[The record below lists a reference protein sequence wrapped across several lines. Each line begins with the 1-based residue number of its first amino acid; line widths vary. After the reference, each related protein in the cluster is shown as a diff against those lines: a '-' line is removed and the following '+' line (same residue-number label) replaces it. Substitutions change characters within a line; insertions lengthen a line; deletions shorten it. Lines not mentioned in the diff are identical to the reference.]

1 MTPRV
6 DLFVNNLAFL
16 RYIMGK
22 TFADMIL
29 DLSQKLIQNTDC
41 AMLDNTVLV
50 QSPFLIEPKILVK
63 KKGQDQPF
71 CSFLFSSFEKK
82 NSLFLNVRLHKYVNL
97 SLLFSSKISI
107 EIHYV

>member
-1 MTPRV
+1 
-6 DLFVNNLAFL
+6 
-16 RYIMGK
+16 MGE

-63 KKGQDQPF
+63 KGQDQPF

-97 SLLFSSKISI
+97 SLLSSSKISI
-107 EIHYV
+107 EIHYVLLIERDFFQIEINIALHL